1 MSRDLFAPAWLF
13 SDDFFYARIFQEQE
27 GDWALEISREGCLLD
42 DLRGFPTFDAA
53 QSLLFNHHP
62 GMMEVSHE

>member
-1 MSRDLFAPAWLF
+1 MARNPFAPFWLF
-13 SDDFFYARIFQEQE
+13 SDDYFDARISQEME
-27 GDWALEISREGCLLD
+27 GDWALEISRDGYTLD

-53 QSLLFNHHP
+53 QLLLFSRHP

>member
-1 MSRDLFAPAWLF
+1 MSGDSFSPSWLF
-13 SDDFFYARIFQEQE
+13 SDEYLDARIFQEEQ
-27 GDWALEISREGCLLD
+27 GDFALEISRESHMLD

-53 QSLLFNHHP
+53 QSLLFNRHP

>member
-1 MSRDLFAPAWLF
+1 MSGDFFSPSWLF
-13 SDDFFYARIFQEQE
+13 SDEYLDARIFQEEQ
-27 GDWALEISREGCLLD
+27 GDWALEISREGYTLD

-53 QSLLFNHHP
+53 QSLLFTLHP